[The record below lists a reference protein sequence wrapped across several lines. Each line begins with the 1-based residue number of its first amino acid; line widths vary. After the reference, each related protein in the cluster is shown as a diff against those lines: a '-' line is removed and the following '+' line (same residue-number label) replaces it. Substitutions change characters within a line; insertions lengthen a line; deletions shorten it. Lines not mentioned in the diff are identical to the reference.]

1 MKRLLI
7 WGMSLAVVSLPNF
20 SMAQNGDAYRL
31 LGNSIRVDRVS
42 HWENWNYQNDLVA
55 SLNVPINKA
64 DIFQVEAG
72 GLRPVFFR
80 RNLNVA
86 LGANNFTYPDL
97 VRAGGDLTI
106 GGATAQ
112 SNAAF
117 ANNVLDG
124 DLSTYWE
131 PKPRAIMPVVWTTQ
145 VTLISMGLASGNSKL
160 IWPELSTATV

>member
-1 MKRLLI
+1 MF
-7 WGMSLAVVSLPNF
+7 LAVVSLPNF

-42 HWENWNYQNDLVA
+42 HWNNWNYQNDLVA
-55 SLNVPINKA
+55 SLNVPINEA
-64 DIFQVEAG
+64 DIFQVDAG

-80 RNLNVA
+80 RNINVSPA
-86 LGANNFTYPDL
+86 ANDFSYPDL

-106 GGATAQ
+106 GGATAK
-112 SNAAF
+112 SNAAL

-131 PKPRAIMPVVWTTQ
+131 PNTPSDYASRLDDPGDFN
-145 VTLISMGLASGNSKL
+145 LDGLASGNSKL
-160 IWPELSTATV
+160 IWPELSTPTV